1 MRSSSRKQKGRR
13 LSQIVADLVM
23 NMVDGNPGDVTVTP
37 SGVNGPDVQLS
48 PYAKRRFP
56 FAIECKNQE
65 KLAIWQALAQCEDNA
80 KKFGGI
86 PMLVFGRNRTQPY
99 VCIPLADLPKIYQ
112 VPYDVSEV
120 IKT

>member
-1 MRSSSRKQKGRR
+1 MKRGSAVAKGRR
-13 LSQIVADLVM
+13 LSSVVADIVRA
-23 NMVDGNPGDVTVTP
+23 MVEGEPGDVTVTP
-37 SGVNGPDVQLS
+37 SGINGPDVQLS

-65 KLAIWQALAQCEDNA
+65 KLSIWSALKQCEDNA

-99 VCIPLADLPKIYQ
+99 VCIPLSDLPKIYQ

>member
-1 MRSSSRKQKGRR
+1 MTPKAAKAKGRK
-13 LSQIVADLVM
+13 LSNIVADVVRA
-23 NMVDGNPGDVTVTP
+23 MVQAEPGDVTVTP

-56 FAIECKNQE
+56 FSIECKMHE
-65 KLAIWQALAQCEDNA
+65 KLSIWSALQQCEDNA